1 MLENPGWYTAP
12 LSTGSVAGPSGGAV
26 ELPDS
31 GARSDLLRSASVS
44 LLDEATAAAEAM
56 ALAKRASKAEGANRF
71 FVADD
76 VRPQTLDVVRTRAAT
91 FGFEVIIEKAEKV
104 REWEGVFGMLLPQV
118 GTTGELH
125 NYCALLAELQSR
137 NIVTSV
143 AANIMAL
150 LLATPRCA

>member
-1 MLENPGWYTAP
+1 MGYKRGANAAGDPAHNMLENPGWYTAP
-12 LSTGSVAGPSGGAV
+12 PSTGNVAGPSGGAV

-76 VRPQTLDVVRTRAAT
+76 VRPQTLDVVRT
-91 FGFEVIIEKAEKV
+91 V
-104 REWEGVFGMLLPQV
+104 
-118 GTTGELH
+118 
-125 NYCALLAELQSR
+125 LQPLVSR
-137 NIVTSV
+137 
-143 AANIMAL
+143 
-150 LLATPRCA
+150 

>member
-1 MLENPGWYTAP
+1 M
-12 LSTGSVAGPSGGAV
+12 
-26 ELPDS
+26 
-31 GARSDLLRSASVS
+31 
-44 LLDEATAAAEAM
+44 
-56 ALAKRASKAEGANRF
+56 
-71 FVADD
+71 
-76 VRPQTLDVVRTRAAT
+76 
-91 FGFEVIIEKAEKV
+91 IIEKAEKV

-125 NYCALLAELQSR
+125 NYRALLAELQSR